1 MSRLFQLRR
10 LSGRLRILSV
20 ALFYSLEYQTNR
32 VLVLAHIVESNQMC
46 VDNDDTLLIWYNF
59 DG

>member
-1 MSRLFQLRR
+1 M
-10 LSGRLRILSV
+10 